1 MVPITFS
8 KGKRFIYWNKE
19 FDIPLWILPTTNTM
33 RTTTFGFGE
42 RSNPCN
48 YKGRDSPPAT
58 KYVNNISAFRIG
70 DNPTHVCKFGVPFS
84 EK

>member
-84 EK
+84 E